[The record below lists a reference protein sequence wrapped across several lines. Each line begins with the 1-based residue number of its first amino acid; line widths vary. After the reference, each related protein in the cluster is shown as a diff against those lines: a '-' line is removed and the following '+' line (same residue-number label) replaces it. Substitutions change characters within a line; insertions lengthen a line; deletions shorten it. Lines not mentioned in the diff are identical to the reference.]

1 MSQSPVIAA
10 LLAAAAASSSV
21 PEILQQRGGRTAS
34 NPSVY
39 RLERDETAIRGKRCT
54 KLVMEY
60 NGGAQDPERPG
71 RQAERW
77 LAASCVQY
85 NIADLLWDM
94 EINTYSVLDI
104 AGRTS
109 CGKHSLDGIPDIV
122 VEGALSLREGQALN
136 RGDFRSLQDTLYG
149 RTVRCAT
156 KDDQDFFEE
165 AVRRVQ
171 Q

>member
-1 MSQSPVIAA
+1 MSQFPVIAA

-21 PEILQQRGGRTAS
+21 PEILQQRGERTAS

-39 RLERDETAIRGKRCT
+39 RLERDDAAIRGKRCT

-60 NGGAQDPERPG
+60 NGGAQNPERPG
-71 RQAERW
+71 RQGERW

-94 EINTYSVLDI
+94 EINTYSVLDV

-122 VEGALSLREGQALN
+122 VEGVLSLRQGYMLDK
-136 RGDFRSLQDTLYG
+136 GDFRSLQDTLYG
-149 RTVRCAT
+149 RRVRCA
-156 KDDQDFFEE
+156 DENDRNFFMEVMKE
-165 AVRRVQ
+165 VRR
-171 Q
+171 